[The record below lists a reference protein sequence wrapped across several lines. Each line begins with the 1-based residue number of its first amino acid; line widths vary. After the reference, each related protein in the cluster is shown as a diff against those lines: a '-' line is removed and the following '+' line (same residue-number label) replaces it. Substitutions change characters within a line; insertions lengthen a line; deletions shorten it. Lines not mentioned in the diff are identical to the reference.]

1 MTILLFLTLV
11 FLSDSDCGD
20 DKKQQRKAKWEDYL
34 RENHDKAEIEPVE
47 LFYPNATNLS
57 NTLVNDCRVSG
68 KKTYVRMLIRH
79 RTEL

>member
-47 LFYPNATNLS
+47 LSYPNATNLS
-57 NTLVNDCRVSG
+57 NTLVNDCRVKG
-68 KKTYVRMLIRH
+68 KKTYVRMLIQLRAA
-79 RTEL
+79 L

>member
-57 NTLVNDCRVSG
+57 NTLVNDCRVKG
-68 KKTYVRMLIRH
+68 KKTYVRMLIQLRAA
-79 RTEL
+79 L

>member
-20 DKKQQRKAKWEDYL
+20 DKKQQRKAKLEDYL
-34 RENHDKAEIEPVE
+34 CENHDKAEIEPVE

-57 NTLVNDCRVSG
+57 NTLVNDCRVKG
-68 KKTYVRMLIRH
+68 KKTYVRMLIQLRAA
-79 RTEL
+79 L